1 MRKAFVATLLSLA
14 EEKPELVLVTGD
26 LGYSV
31 FEPFM
36 QKRPSQYINAGIAEA
51 DMVGMCAGLA
61 LCGKRPIAYS
71 ITPFITMRPYEQV
84 RLDVCYH
91 GLPVVLVASG
101 AGLAYGTLGP
111 THHGTE
117 DIAAM
122 RALPNMTVVAPCDS
136 HELSLL
142 LRQAMELGSP
152 CYVRMGRGSEPDV
165 YPEGD
170 KPQVRLGKA
179 QQVASFGEEFAIIAC
194 GNIVKNSLDALSLL
208 HAQGK
213 NGSLYSMHT
222 IKPLDSDLVL
232 SLAEKMPIFTVE
244 EHSIIG
250 GLGSAVAECL
260 SDAGVRPAAFA
271 RIALPDSFQKKI
283 GAHDFLRGQCGLL
296 PSQIASTVSSALAK
310 VKK

>member
-1 MRKAFVATLLSLA
+1 MRKAFVSSLLSLA
-14 EEKPELVLVTGD
+14 QEKPELVLLTGD

-36 QKRPSQYINAGIAEA
+36 QKHPSQYINAGIAEA
-51 DMVGMCAGLA
+51 DMVGMSAGLA

-91 GLPVVLVASG
+91 NLPVLLVASG

-122 RALPNMTVVAPCDS
+122 RALPNMTVLAPCS
-136 HELSLL
+136 PHELSGLMP
-142 LRQAMELGSP
+142 QAMALRSP
-152 CYVRMGRGSEPDV
+152 CYMRIGRGTEPEA
-165 YPEGD
+165 YPEGS
-170 KPQVRLGKA
+170 KPKVALGKA
-179 QQVASFGEEFAIIAC
+179 QQVASLGSDFAMFAC
-194 GNIVKNSLDALSLL
+194 GNIMKNALDALSLL
-208 HAQGK
+208 QKQGL

-222 IKPLDSDLVL
+222 VKPLDSGLVL
-232 SLAEKMPIFTVE
+232 SLAKKMPVFTVE
-244 EHSIIG
+244 EHSIVG

-260 SDAGVRPAAFA
+260 SDAGVHPAGFA

-283 GAHDFLRGQCGLL
+283 GGQDFLRGQCGLL
-296 PSQIASTVSSALAK
+296 PPQIASTISSALAK